1 MIMIAPWVIGKP
13 QGCVQSTDYLIIQN
27 YSIYP
32 LQGFIVMRYSIQ
44 FIDLLGY
51 QLSEV
56 T

>member
-1 MIMIAPWVIGKP
+1 MIMIGPWVFGKP
-13 QGCVQSTDYLIIQN
+13 QGCVQLTELTDYLIIQ
-27 YSIYP
+27 IYP
-32 LQGFIVMRYSIQ
+32 LQGFIVMRYCIS